1 MTLKEFIENLQKFV
15 EENPKAL
22 ELEVVTSK
30 DDEGN
35 GYNRVYYEPSMGHYD
50 GDDFTPHSQFEDW
63 NRDDDDLNSVC
74 LN

>member
-15 EENPKAL
+15 EENPRAL
-22 ELEVVTSK
+22 ELEVITSK
-30 DDEGN
+30 DAEGN

-50 GDDFTPHSQFEDW
+50 GDDFISHSEFEDW